1 MELGILN
8 YSISGD
14 NTKLLEALEEA
25 KRKATELQKSLVIG
39 STGSSG
45 NLNGELQGATNSAK
59 NLAESINNV
68 GRTTT
73 KSFSNS
79 SSEVR
84 NLQRAIKEME
94 TLYDNLPN
102 KEGKVGTQL
111 TEKIE
116 KLKQEISSL
125 SGVSIGGVDDTS
137 IKKMEENLGNL
148 INKYKLLSEEQRKS
162 PSGMNMAESI
172 RSTQDSLSMLKR
184 QFSDVRF
191 TGAEDSIKSLKANL
205 KELEEQYSKLSRND
219 RTSSTGDA
227 LLSKMK
233 GVRDAID
240 SAQASLNRMKET
252 TPTFA
257 PTSFNMMKEDL
268 KAMTEEYKGMSKE
281 MRDSD
286 YGTSLSKK
294 IRETRGN
301 IAQIEK
307 DLKSVNDTKV
317 NIDIPSTSIRATEN
331 SLSEMI
337 NRYKTLSAEDREG
350 NVGKTLERNIGEA
363 RQQLE
368 KLSAEMKNLGV
379 NLGGENSLLSM
390 KSNLSSMRSQYE
402 RMSEAQRGSSE
413 GLQLANNIKNT
424 TQQVNE
430 EYKKLSPNIDGSTK
444 SLGRHYSL
452 LNYVFRRAV
461 AYVSIWQTTAML
473 RNIVQTTGEFE
484 KQKVALEGM
493 LQNTAAAYQL
503 FQQIKGFS
511 VVSPFNFKD
520 LISQAK
526 QLSAYSVPSQ
536 NIFTDLKKLGDIAAG
551 TGSDMSRLILAY
563 GEVNT
568 QTVLNGRVLRQ
579 FTQTGV
585 PLVDSLAT
593 HFTKLKGEVVTT
605 GDVFD
610 MVSKKQV
617 TFQDVD
623 QALSKMTGKGG
634 MFYQMQERQADTLAG
649 KLSNLKDKWDIFA
662 SEFGESHGG
671 MINGLVDASSD
682 ILEHWQS
689 TVTVIKTMIALYGE
703 YKAAMIIGGML
714 AKRKLATD
722 IEDLAVQKAK
732 NAVAGGSNASMI
744 GAAGMSGAVG
754 GILAGVAVVTTL
766 IGVYQAYKADQKA
779 RTDKIFEEINA
790 VDQSAIE
797 NNKLIEKLKELS
809 SASDS
814 NASAMQE
821 RKEILDKLAQTEP
834 QLSDSI
840 ANHTNNVNELTK
852 AQKLYNETQEVKKTF
867 KFSIVQEGGLKEAE
881 QGLKEAK
888 NAQRNATS
896 EIEIAY
902 SKLYNTVKSYKSAG
916 IKNFGIEKIDD
927 SVLDSINKILDGSGK
942 MQDKLE
948 QIRAFG
954 IGSYQPYELLDKT
967 NVLGSLS
974 DYDETIPKVKEAQ
987 AIFNE
992 ELKKSGTLIKD
1003 LAKIHNININ
1013 TDSGKAAIASVVQD
1027 EKSLSEETRKEL
1039 VQYIKLKWANG
1050 DPYKLLSGWR
1060 KDLQDYL
1067 GKSNIIIRFDDNLDD
1082 VIKGVQ
1088 QQDKML
1094 RENMA
1099 QKKPILIKFGIKD
1112 VTDINTLKSA
1122 LFKLNLTPDYLRT
1135 PQQRVQIAT
1144 LQSQIAD
1151 IENLNK
1157 IQGAKKTF
1165 GLPDEKEATK
1175 PKKAASPKD
1184 DPIIKG
1190 LRVQEEAIKNVRS
1203 EYEKLVKVESSEA
1216 AISQLKKQGAFK
1228 GGVTPSILPIGD
1240 DLGYERWIETAIKK
1254 AHTNIGKKKYNQNF
1268 IKSYLNDLN
1277 KELQNAKID
1286 VLVNS
1291 VEYKIKDIES
1301 ELSAYKPQWSLYKQL
1316 LGITGDKE
1324 TSLKVAFGNIN
1335 AKSLIEYQ
1343 KDEINK
1349 ALKETKSTVSLDE
1362 LLKMTPTDIRK
1373 NKVND
1378 SIVSMVKELKST
1390 MQEENVSNITSLSNV
1405 VQSYGTIE
1413 EKIQTVRNKNNLL
1426 REELSKNTSFSPEQ
1440 KKAIGLAI
1448 DEKDKKEIQ
1457 DLRKTAFELT
1467 PIYQKLFGDISSMSN
1482 SSLSKVIEQ
1491 SKEFAKNLSE
1501 VKDSTGKTTGFQ
1513 YNTGKKDEKGN
1524 DIINTISIESYTSF
1538 MKQIGVAQKDMYKAD
1553 PFAKITAGFKKIKA
1567 ASKDAD
1573 EDLKKTDRSDGIKMI
1588 AEGIGKVADQASSS
1602 ASALGGM
1609 FDSLGNESAADAMAT
1624 ISGVASGIGNIAN
1637 GIASGNPAQVIQGVA
1652 GAISTLAQ
1660 AHDKKLNAAIGR
1672 SKERVKELEIQYTDL
1687 ERIIKRQ
1694 LGAQT
1699 TEQSNKMLSN
1709 YKTQLSELNGQLSDQ
1724 EAKKK
1729 KDKAAIADTKEQIE
1743 VLNDKVKYFYE
1754 DLEKEQFGVDIKD
1767 WAGQIADALTNA
1779 FATGSNAA
1787 AAFDD
1792 TVASIMRNVVKS
1804 LISVNLVQPAMEN
1817 LRKYLFGDGKSKG
1830 VFSDSNLSVSDLQGM
1845 IPYMQGLSSTINASQ
1860 DLWDGVKKAATQAG
1874 INLSGGT
1881 SSSGITASEQSL
1893 TENTGNILSGY
1904 INNIRIDVAANGL
1917 KLDNLIII
1925 QQSHQVS
1932 FSSMLTSLKLIS
1944 QNTSV
1949 IASNTAYSKMIY
1961 DFIHDKLCLPASG
1974 TKINI

>member
-94 TLYDNLPN
+94 ALYDNLPN

-116 KLKQEISSL
+116 KLREEI
-125 SGVSIGGVDDTS
+125 
-137 IKKMEENLGNL
+137 
-148 INKYKLLSEEQRKS
+148 
-162 PSGMNMAESI
+162 
-172 RSTQDSLSMLKR
+172 
-184 QFSDVRF
+184 
-191 TGAEDSIKSLKANL
+191 
-205 KELEEQYSKLSRND
+205 
-219 RTSSTGDA
+219 
-227 LLSKMK
+227 
-233 GVRDAID
+233 
-240 SAQASLNRMKET
+240 
-252 TPTFA
+252 
-257 PTSFNMMKEDL
+257 
-268 KAMTEEYKGMSKE
+268 
-281 MRDSD
+281 
-286 YGTSLSKK
+286 
-294 IRETRGN
+294 RG
-301 IAQIEK
+301 
-307 DLKSVNDTKV
+307 
-317 NIDIPSTSIRATEN
+317 
-331 SLSEMI
+331 
-337 NRYKTLSAEDREG
+337 LSADS
-350 NVGKTLERNIGEA
+350 KNIGI
-363 RQQLE
+363 
-368 KLSAEMKNLGV
+368 G
-379 NLGGENSLLSM
+379 LGGSGSLLSQ

-430 EYKKLSPNIDGSTK
+430 EYKKLSPNIGGATK
-444 SLGRHYSL
+444 SLGRHYGL

-473 RNIVQTTGEFE
+473 RNIVETTGEFE

-493 LQNTAAAYQL
+493 LQNAAAAHQL

-526 QLSAYSVPSQ
+526 QLSAYSIPSQ

-605 GDVFD
+605 GDIFD

-714 AKRKLATD
+714 AKRKLAID

-744 GAAGMSGAVG
+744 GAAGMAGPVG

-766 IGVYQAYKADQKA
+766 IGVYKAYQADQKA

-790 VDQSAIE
+790 VDQSATE

-809 SASDS
+809 SASTS

-888 NAQRNATS
+888 NAQRNSLS

-916 IKNFGIEKIDD
+916 IKNFGIEHIPSD
-927 SVLDSINKILDGSGK
+927 VLDSINKTIDGTGS
-942 MQDKLE
+942 MYDKIKS
-948 QIRAFG
+948 IR
-954 IGSYQPYELLDKT
+954 ELLYNTGNPLLNK
-967 NVLGSLS
+967 NIGLNIPVE
-974 DYDETIPKVKEAQ
+974 DYATSSIKVSQAQ

-992 ELKKSGTLIKD
+992 ELHKSGALIKD
-1003 LAKIHNININ
+1003 LAKEHKINL
-1013 TDSGKAAIASVVQD
+1013 DEAPGRAAIASVVQD
-1027 EKSLSEETRKEL
+1027 EKGLREETRKKL
-1039 VQYIKLKWANG
+1039 VQYIKLEWATG

-1122 LFKLNLTPDYLRT
+1122 LAKLNFIPDILRT

-1157 IQGAKKTF
+1157 IQGAEKTF
-1165 GLPDEKEATK
+1165 GLPSESESTRHTK
-1175 PKKAASPKD
+1175 TKNVTTPKD
-1184 DPIIKG
+1184 DPEIVALEKNISYYKKVRDSYNTLTKDMSSKSAIEFLKKKG
-1190 LRVQEEAIKNVRS
+1190 AFTNGMT
-1203 EYEKLVKVESSEA
+1203 EKL
-1216 AISQLKKQGAFK
+1216 
-1228 GGVTPSILPIGD
+1228 LPIGD
-1240 DLGYERWIETAIKK
+1240 DDSAWDNYLEKSLNNIYSKLRTKGYTKKFSKQFALNEINSLREEILNSNIKNITSDVETK
-1254 AHTNIGKKKYNQNF
+1254 
-1268 IKSYLNDLN
+1268 L
-1277 KELQNAKID
+1277 
-1286 VLVNS
+1286 
-1291 VEYKIKDIES
+1291 KDIES
-1301 ELSAYKPQWSLYKQL
+1301 ELSSYKPQWSLYKQL

-1324 TSLKVAFGNIN
+1324 TSLKAAFGDIN

-1378 SIVSMVKELKST
+1378 SVVSMVKELKST

-1405 VQSYGTIE
+1405 VQSFGTIE
-1413 EKIQTVRNKNNLL
+1413 EKIQAVRNKNNIL
-1426 REELSKNTSFSPEQ
+1426 RQELSKNTSFSPEQ

-1457 DLRKTAFELT
+1457 DLQKTAFELT
-1467 PIYQKLFGDISSMSN
+1467 SIYQKLFGDISSMSN
-1482 SSLSKVIEQ
+1482 SSLRKVIEQ

-1524 DIINTISIESYTSF
+1524 DIVNTISIESYTSF
-1538 MKQIGVAQKDMYKAD
+1538 MNKIGAAQKDMYKAN
-1553 PFAKITAGFKKIKA
+1553 PFAKIIAGFKKIKA

-1588 AEGIGKVADQASSS
+1588 AGGIGEVADQASSS

-1754 DLEKEQFGVDIKD
+1754 DLAKEQFGVDIKD

-1792 TVASIMRNVVKS
+1792 TVASIMKNVVKS

-1893 TENTGNILSGY
+1893 TENTGNILAGY

-1917 KLDNLIII
+1917 RLDNLIII
-1925 QQSHQVS
+1925 QQTNQVS